1 MATFIYKVKDEIGR
15 VYAGVSQAD
24 DIRNL
29 RKTFRERGWF
39 VVSVKP
45 FKKGQKYPL
54 LDEFISG
61 KVSLDN
67 LIMFTHQLTTMLEV
81 GIPIMRALDILWKQT
96 DSPRFQIAIT
106 QIKDSISQ
114 GKSLSEAFNE
124 FPDIF
129 PLLYRAL
136 LGVAET
142 GANLSLILH
151 KLTEYL
157 NKQREFTVKVRR
169 AVSYPL
175 FVVGFAILVVI
186 GMLMWV
192 VPVFKPIFGRIKAGL
207 PLPTVI
213 IMKISTLMHS
223 VYFWVG
229 ITVFFVLA
237 GFLYKQFANSPRGRY
252 KIDAWKLKLP
262 IFGKL
267 LYSASVVVFL
277 RSLTLLLGAGLPI
290 DRSIETVRA
299 TAINKRI
306 SEALG
311 LVKERISEGASL
323 GKSLAETK
331 IFSSFLVQI
340 VSVGEESGTLID
352 MLGKASGHFEEDLD
366 YNLNKFITYLEPLL
380 IIFVGGIV
388 VFILLSIYLPIFR
401 VWQGISVMK

>member
-15 VYAGVSQAD
+15 VYTGVSQAD
-24 DIRNL
+24 DMRIL
-29 RKTFRERGWF
+29 KKTFRDRSWF
-39 VVSVKP
+39 VVSIRP

-54 LDEFISG
+54 FDEFISG

-96 DSPRFQIAIT
+96 DNPKFQIAIT
-106 QIKDSISQ
+106 QIKDGISQ
-114 GKSLSEAFNE
+114 GKSLSEAFGE

-142 GANLSLILH
+142 GANLSVILH

-157 NKQREFTVKVRR
+157 NKQREFAVKVRR
-169 AVSYPL
+169 AISYPL

-192 VPVFKPIFGRIKAGL
+192 VPVFKPIFSRIKAGL

-213 IMKISTLMHS
+213 LLKISTLMHS
-223 VYFWVG
+223 IYFWL
-229 ITVFFVLA
+229 VLA
-237 GFLYKQFANSPRGRY
+237 ALSVLIGFLYKYYANTPRGKY
-252 KIDAWKLKLP
+252 KIDALKLKLP

-267 LYSASVVVFL
+267 LYSASIVIFL
-277 RSLTLLLGAGLPI
+277 RSLTLLLNAGLPI
-290 DRSIETVRA
+290 DRSIETVRT
-299 TAINKRI
+299 TAVNKRI

-311 LVKERISEGASL
+311 IVKEKISEGVSL
-323 GKSLAETK
+323 GNSLAETK

-352 MLGKASGHFEEDLD
+352 MLEKASGHFEEDLD
-366 YNLNKFITYLEPLL
+366 YNLNKFVTYLEPLL
-380 IIFVGGIV
+380 IIFVGGMV